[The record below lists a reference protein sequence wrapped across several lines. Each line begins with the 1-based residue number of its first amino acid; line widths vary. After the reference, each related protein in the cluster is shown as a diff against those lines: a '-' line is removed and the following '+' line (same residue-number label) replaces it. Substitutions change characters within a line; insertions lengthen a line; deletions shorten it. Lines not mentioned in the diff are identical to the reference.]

1 MASIDALTSS
11 TSSIRGYGG
20 LASGLDRDTLIEQLT
35 AGTQAKIDKANQDK
49 TKLEWE
55 QEAIR
60 AITDMMYDFTQKYT
74 SYSSS
79 TNLLGSAFY
88 GRTDITANG
97 ANSKYV
103 SVTGSTNT
111 ADLMTVL
118 GVKELAQAASL
129 KTNGNASDRTLNL
142 GEISMN
148 LDDVTDVN
156 VVGGGQIYIKYGSTS
171 YTITLGRGDGY
182 SYDTAGEVAAS
193 INKSLGEVTLASG
206 KTLAEVMDITAE
218 NGKLK
223 ITNSDDAGNT
233 ISVVG
238 GSTDVLNALGFNAD
252 ADGNHNI
259 EIAAGG
265 SVIADNAANAVQQ
278 KSIASQLAGQSISF
292 EYNGTVKWIG
302 MPTED
307 ELKGKSLSDVQA
319 YLQKELNSAF
329 GNGRIEVGLTPSA
342 DGKSGSLTFKT
353 TVPTTDVS
361 GNVVPGAED
370 TTSTL
375 AITSATGYLTGED
388 SLFGTM
394 DGESNRLNLNA
405 TLAEAGLANT
415 WTSGNGAEL
424 IINGKKIDGITE
436 DSTIQDIINAVNN
449 DAEAGV
455 TISYQKNTDRFIIT
469 STQEGASGHVAVSGN
484 VADALFGTKDAG
496 YTVQDGKDAVIAVQ
510 YAGSSEVIEITRGT
524 NTVSMDGLNIT
535 VNGTFGY
542 DDQGKLIADTEAVTF
557 TAKVDTD
564 KVVDTVKSMVD
575 EFNKILEHVN
585 TQVSTK
591 PDRDYSPLTSS
602 QKAELSEDEIKLW
615 EEKAK
620 EGLLFMDT
628 DLKGLADAIRFT
640 IPDDLR
646 SALSEIGI
654 SVSSDWEDNGKL
666 VLDETKLKAALESDP
681 ENVRQLLSASVQTN
695 DNGTTTKGGL
705 ITNMKNIMDKYASTT
720 GATKGILVER
730 AGSSHSPSSMLQN
743 SLLDQINEI
752 NDRIE
757 TLKDRL
763 STEQDRYISQFT
775 MLETLVAQMNSQSSY
790 LSQLM
795 A

>member
-111 ADLMTVL
+111 AQLMTVL
-118 GVKELAQAASL
+118 GVKQLAQAASL
-129 KTNGNASDRTLNL
+129 KTNGNVSDRTLNL

-148 LDDVTDVN
+148 MDDVTDVN
-156 VVGGGQIYIKYGSTS
+156 VVGGGKIYIEYGSTK
-171 YTITLGRGDGY
+171 YTVTLGRGEGY
-182 SYDTAGEVAAS
+182 SYGTTQEIADS

-206 KTLAEVMDITAE
+206 KTLAEVMNVSVYGDKLMIE
-218 NGKLK
+218 N
-223 ITNSDDAGNT
+223 NDAAGNT
-233 ISVVG
+233 ISVKG
-238 GSTDVLNALGFNAD
+238 GSTGVLEALGFNNSDGYEIGARLSVVAD
-252 ADGNHNI
+252 S
-259 EIAAGG
+259 AAEA
-265 SVIADNAANAVQQ
+265 IQE

-329 GNGRIEVGLTPSA
+329 GNGRIEVGLTQSA
-342 DGKSGSLTFKT
+342 DGRSGSLTFKT
-353 TVPTTDVS
+353 TVPTTNNK
-361 GNVVPGAED
+361 GEVVPGAED

-375 AITSATGYLTGED
+375 AITAATGYLMGED

-394 DGESNRLNLNA
+394 NGESNRLNLNA

-449 DAEAGV
+449 DTDAGV
-455 TISYQKNTDRFIIT
+455 TISYEKNTDRFVIT
-469 STQEGASGHVAVSGN
+469 SKQEGASGYVTVSGN

-496 YTVQDGKDAVIAVQ
+496 YTVQEGKDAVIAVQ
-510 YAGSSEVIEITRGT
+510 YAGSGEVTEIVRGT
-524 NTVSMDGLNIT
+524 NTVSVDGLNIT

-542 DDQGKLIADTEAVTF
+542 DENDQLIADTEAVTF

-602 QKAELSEDEIKLW
+602 QKSELSEDEIKLW

-628 DLKGLADAIRFT
+628 DIRGLADALRFT
-640 IPDDLR
+640 IPDNLR
-646 SALSEIGI
+646 TALENIGI
-654 SVSSDWEDNGKL
+654 TVSTDYEDNGKL
-666 VLDETKLKAALESDP
+666 VLDESKLRAAVESDP
-681 ENVRQLLSASVQTN
+681 EAVREALAESVQTN
-695 DNGTTTKGGL
+695 DDGTKTKGGL

-730 AGSSHSPSSMLQN
+730 AGSTHSPTSMLKN
-743 SLLDQINEI
+743 SLLTQINEI
-752 NDRIE
+752 DDRIE

>member
-60 AITDMMYDFTQKYT
+60 NIADMMYDFTQKYA

-79 TNLLGSAFY
+79 TNLLSSTFY
-88 GRTDITANG
+88 GRTDLMANG
-97 ANSKYV
+97 VNSKYV
-103 SVTGSTNT
+103 SVTGSTST

-118 GVKELAQAASL
+118 GVKQLAQSASL
-129 KTNGNASDRTLNL
+129 KTNGNVSDRTLNL
-142 GEISMN
+142 GEISMS

-156 VVGGGQIYIKYGSTS
+156 VVGGGTIYIEYGSTR
-171 YTITLGRGDGY
+171 YTVTLGRGEGY
-182 SYDTAGEVAAS
+182 SYGTTQEIADS

-206 KTLAEVMDITAE
+206 KTLAEVMNVSVYGDKLMIE
-218 NGKLK
+218 N
-223 ITNSDDAGNT
+223 NDAAGNT
-233 ISVVG
+233 ISVKG
-238 GSTDVLNALGFNAD
+238 GSTGVLEALGFNNSDGYEIGQYSSIVADSAAD
-252 ADGNHNI
+252 AI
-259 EIAAGG
+259 
-265 SVIADNAANAVQQ
+265 QQ

-307 ELKGKSLSDVQA
+307 ELKGKSLFDVQA
-319 YLQKELNSAF
+319 YLQEQLNSAF

-353 TVPTTDVS
+353 TVPTTNAK
-361 GNVVPGAED
+361 GEVVPGAED

-388 SLFGTM
+388 SLFETM
-394 DGESNRLNLNA
+394 NGESNRLNLNA
-405 TLAEAGLANT
+405 TLAEAGLKNT
-415 WTSGNGAEL
+415 WTSGQGAEL
-424 IINGKKIDGITE
+424 IINNEKIDGITE

-449 DAEAGV
+449 NEKAGV
-455 TISYQKNTDRFIIT
+455 TISYEKNTDRFVIT
-469 STQEGASGHVAVSGN
+469 SKHEGASGYVTVSGN

-496 YTVQDGKDAVIAVQ
+496 YTVQDGKDAIIAVQ
-510 YAGSSEVIEITRGT
+510 YAGSGEVTEIVRGT
-524 NTVSMDGLNIT
+524 NTVSVDGLNIT

-542 DDQGKLIADTEAVTF
+542 DENGHLIADTEAVTF

-564 KVVDTVKSMVD
+564 KVVDAVKSMVD

-602 QKAELSEDEIKLW
+602 QKSELSEDEIKLW

-628 DLKGLADAIRFT
+628 DIRGLADALRFT
-640 IPDDLR
+640 IPDNLR
-646 SALSEIGI
+646 TALENIGI
-654 SVSSDWEDNGKL
+654 TVSTDYEDNGKL
-666 VLDETKLKAALESDP
+666 VLDESKLRAAVESDP
-681 ENVRQLLSASVQTN
+681 EAVREALAASVQTN
-695 DNGTTTKGGL
+695 DDGTKTKGGL

-730 AGSSHSPSSMLQN
+730 AGSTHSATSLLQN

-752 NDRIE
+752 NDRID

-763 STEQDRYISQFT
+763 STEQDRYISQFSQ
-775 MLETLVAQMNSQSSY
+775 LEMLVAQMNSQSSY